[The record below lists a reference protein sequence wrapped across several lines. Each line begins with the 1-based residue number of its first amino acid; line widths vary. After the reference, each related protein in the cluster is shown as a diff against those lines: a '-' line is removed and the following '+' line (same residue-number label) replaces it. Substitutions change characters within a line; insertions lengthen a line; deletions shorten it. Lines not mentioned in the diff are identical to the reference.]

1 MMLSSPAQRR
11 VYNET
16 AVSGRDEMSS
26 TGGGGG
32 NTTFAST
39 CLALSDLTSFG
50 A

>member
-1 MMLSSPAQRR
+1 MLLSPAQRR

-26 TGGGGG
+26 TGAGGT
-32 NTTFAST
+32 TTFAST
-39 CLALSDLTSFG
+39 CLALSDLISFD